1 MASGAATHRRHLFH
15 QNVALT
21 RCITSLRYVAG
32 TAAAACCLW
41 VTASLAG
48 GEEVVLRDGRV
59 LSGKLGIVT
68 GLADLPK
75 PADPEGGGPIPLI
88 VFVDD
93 ELRRTFVPKRLIREI
108 RPGSG
113 AEMLERY
120 HIPQRVS
127 TAGMIVSSVGFPLRV
142 TPFDEFGRRI
152 FTLTT
157 SSGRVDVIQGI
168 TELTPRWV
176 RVQGITH
183 VWDMRMATTSLPR
196 DVLER
201 LLLGPGGP
209 PDLEA
214 RKKAARFYI
223 QMERYEDALA
233 QLQAILEDP
242 AVSAQAKAELQSSFQ
257 VLKQLSA
264 RRILEELK
272 ARRAAGQH
280 QTVMALL
287 QKFPTEGVAG
297 DILQEVREI
306 LEEYQKQGEQA
317 EGLVARLRELVRQID
332 ETALRKEA
340 GEAVEEI
347 ASRLSPDTL
356 PRLAAFSQFAEDAS
370 VPAEER
376 VGLAV
381 TGWYLGADR
390 AARRLPVGLS
400 LRRVR
405 NLIFEY
411 FAAEDALSR
420 GEVLQRI
427 VAEEGGSP
435 NYLAYVLQWMEPPL
449 APPPPLP
456 NKIDCFEINLPLP
469 GELPPTKYYV
479 QLPPE
484 YQPLRKYPAIVVLHG
499 AEGNP
504 LTEIDWWAGET
515 NDRGMRLGQAG
526 RRGYIVIAPAWTAE
540 RQQTYQYSL
549 REHLAVLESLRDAM
563 KRFSIDS
570 DRVYLGGHFLGGD
583 AAWDIGLAHPSLWAG
598 VIPISGRADRF
609 CALYWQNA
617 ALLPFYVVMGEF
629 DGTLV
634 ADNAR
639 DLDRYLNRAYDVTA
653 VEYRGRGRDG
663 FSDEI
668 LRVFDW
674 MERFRRQA
682 APAEF
687 LVRTARIW
695 DNFFW
700 YVEVEDFP
708 PAVII
713 DPASW
718 PPRNPM
724 PMQIRGRLTQANT
737 LFVQAGGGR
746 TTVRLNPDLVDFERR
761 ISLTVN
767 GRQVDPREIRP
778 STETL
783 LEDVRQRGDRQHPS
797 WYNAVVGGRRPA
809 ATTRG
814 TR

>member
-1 MASGAATHRRHLFH
+1 MA
-15 QNVALT
+15 
-21 RCITSLRYVAG
+21 
-32 TAAAACCLW
+32 TAHAEDL
-41 VTASLAG
+41 
-48 GEEVVLRDGRV
+48 VLRDGRV

-68 GLADLPK
+68 GLADIPK
-75 PADPEGGGPIPLI
+75 AADPEGGGPIPLI

-108 RPGSG
+108 RPGS
-113 AEMLERY
+113 AEVLERY
-120 HIPQRVS
+120 HLPQRVAA
-127 TAGMIVSSVGFPLRV
+127 AGMTIASVGLPVRV

-152 FTLTT
+152 FTLMTA
-157 SSGRVDVIQGI
+157 SGRLDVIQGI
-168 TELTPRWV
+168 TELTPRWL

-201 LLLGPGGP
+201 LLLGREK
-209 PDLEA
+209 PDPEA

-223 QMERYEDALA
+223 QMQRYEDALA
-233 QLQAILEDP
+233 QLQAILDDP
-242 AVSAQAKAELQSSFQ
+242 SVSAEAKADLQSSFQ

-272 ARRAAGQH
+272 FRRAAGQH
-280 QTVMALL
+280 RTVSTLL
-287 QKFPTEGVAG
+287 QQFPTEGVAG

-317 EGLVARLRELVRQID
+317 EGLITRLRELVAQID

-340 GEAVEEI
+340 AEAVEEI
-347 ASRLSPDTL
+347 AARLSPDTL
-356 PRLAAFSQFAEDAS
+356 PRLATFSQFAEDTT

-376 VGLAV
+376 VALAIS
-381 TGWYLGADR
+381 GWYLGADR
-390 AARRLPVGLS
+390 AIRRLLIGLS

-405 NLIFEY
+405 DLILEY
-411 FAAEDALSR
+411 FAAQDALAR
-420 GEVLQRI
+420 NEVLQRI
-427 VAEEGGSP
+427 LSEEGGAP
-435 NYLAYVLQWMEPPL
+435 NYLAYVLEGMEPPL
-449 APPPPLP
+449 PPPPP
-456 NKIDCFEINLPLP
+456 VPDKGDFFEVDLRLP
-469 GELPPTKYYV
+469 GELPPTQYYV

-484 YQPLRKYPAIVVLHG
+484 YQPLRRYPAIVVLHG
-499 AEGNP
+499 AEGDP
-504 LTEIDWWAGET
+504 RTEIDWWAGEV
-515 NDRGMRLGQAG
+515 NEKGVRLGQAG
-526 RRGYIVIAPAWTAE
+526 RRGYIVVAPAWTAE
-540 RQQTYQYSL
+540 RQQKYQYSL
-549 REHLAVLESLRDAM
+549 REHLAVVEALRDAL

-570 DRVYLGGHFLGGD
+570 DRVYLAGHFMGAD

-598 VIPISGRADRF
+598 VIPISGRSDRF

-629 DGTLV
+629 DGTIV

-639 DLDRYLNRAYDVTA
+639 DLDRYFNHAYDTTA

-668 LRVFDW
+668 LRIFDW

-682 APAEF
+682 APPEF

-700 YVEVEDFP
+700 YVQVEDFP

-718 PPRNPM
+718 PPANPV

-737 LFVQAGGGR
+737 LFVQSGGGQ
-746 TTVRLNPDLVDFERR
+746 TTVRLNPDLVDFEQR
-761 ISLTVN
+761 IALTVN
-767 GRQVDPREIRP
+767 GRRVDPREIRP
-778 STETL
+778 SAETI
-783 LEDVRQRGDRQHPS
+783 LEDARLYGDRQHPA
-797 WYNAVVGGRRPA
+797 WVNVVVGGRRP
-809 ATTRG
+809 TR
-814 TR
+814 

>member
-1 MASGAATHRRHLFH
+1 MASHAPIRRRFFFLP
-15 QNVALT
+15 
-21 RCITSLRYVAG
+21 RVAG
-32 TAAAACCLW
+32 ATTVLCWLW
-41 VTASLAG
+41 ATASLLY

-59 LSGKLGIVT
+59 LTGKLGIVT

-75 PADPEGGGPIPLI
+75 AADPEGGGPIPLI

-113 AEMLERY
+113 AEVLERY
-120 HIPQRVS
+120 HIPQRVAA
-127 TAGMIVSSVGFPLRV
+127 AGMTVSSVGFPLRV

-152 FTLTT
+152 FTLATA
-157 SSGRVDVIQGI
+157 SGRVDVIQGI

-201 LLLGPGGP
+201 LLLGR
-209 PDLEA
+209 PDKPDVET

-242 AVSAQAKAELQSSFQ
+242 DVPGEAKADLQSSFQ

-272 ARRAAGQH
+272 FRRAAGQH
-280 QTVMALL
+280 RTVLTLL

-317 EGLVARLRELVRQID
+317 EGLVTRLRELVRQID
-332 ETALRKEA
+332 ETALRKDA

-347 ASRLSPDTL
+347 AARLSPDTL
-356 PRLAAFSQFAEDAS
+356 PRLAAFSQFAEDAT
-370 VPAEER
+370 VPAEDR
-376 VGLAV
+376 VALAI

-390 AARRLPVGLS
+390 AARRLLVALS

-405 NLIFEY
+405 NLILEY
-411 FAAEDALSR
+411 FAAQDALSR
-420 GEVLQRI
+420 NDVLQRI
-427 VAEEGGSP
+427 LAEEGGSP
-435 NYLAYVLQWMEPPL
+435 NYLAYILQGMEPPL
-449 APPPPLP
+449 SPPPPVP
-456 NKIDCFEINLPLP
+456 DKIDFFEIDLPLP

-484 YQPLRKYPAIVVLHG
+484 YHPLRKYPAIVVLHG
-499 AEGNP
+499 AEADP
-504 LTEIDWWAGET
+504 STEIDWWAGEA
-515 NDRGMRLGQAG
+515 NDQGTRLGQAG
-526 RRGYIVIAPAWTAE
+526 RRGYIVIAPQWTAE

-570 DRVYLGGHFLGGD
+570 DRVYLAGHFLGAN

-629 DGTLV
+629 DGTIV

-674 MERFRRQA
+674 MERFRRQP

-718 PPRNPM
+718 PPANPV

-746 TTVRLNPDLVDFERR
+746 TTVRLSPDLVDFERR

-783 LEDVRQRGDRQHPS
+783 LEDVRQYGDRQHPA
-797 WYNAVVGGRRPA
+797 WVNVVVGGKRPT
-809 ATTRG
+809 ATIRG
-814 TR
+814 NR